1 MGEGVGRRHNSRT
14 RRVRE
19 EVRGRGGKREEV
31 REREGV
37 E

>member
-19 EVRGRGGKREEV
+19 EVRGRGGKRGEEGG
-31 REREGV
+31 RGGV